1 MEHPLYKALN
11 SDCQRIARN
20 FGCELFI
27 HLGLNNLSNDEIMAK
42 YNYRDDGNTLKDTY
56 ENRID
61 ILKQTHEQF
70 LHENKET
77 FKKQMEMKE
86 ETILQLQNK
95 NKELLSSMD
104 EMITIKVHNE
114 KQSANERNLLQ
125 TEIYEGKL
133 STLTEKIN
141 GLENENK
148 ALKTITDNLTDKKDF
163 NNPTEQGNYTEKVF
177 DVIIDEG
184 LPFDTKATI
193 EDTSQTGGSGDRI
206 ITFGDALK
214 LMIEVKN
221 KDTIKKSDMDEFKN
235 HYEKDFEQKKV
246 DCVLFFSNRTQQ
258 IPGKGK
264 TIIPLYDKKNIIYY
278 GVDDSLTPIEKKHR
292 IISCLHE
299 IYEKMKENKETTTEI
314 KEEDTEIYNQHLKK
328 LKNDKKVYEEKIKN
342 SEKKKVYNEKLLNE
356 NERELSQL
364 YKKICIH
371 KINVD
376 TSLLDDNVYAQ
387 RLIELIKGWAITN
400 TITFHKK
407 DWRKQVIEG
416 MNMNTYDSKIVK
428 SKRITLE
435 KLSSTSQ

>member
-1 MEHPLYKALN
+1 MENPLYKTLN

-27 HLGLNNLSNDEIMAK
+27 HLGLNKLTSDEVISK
-42 YNYRDDGNTLKDTY
+42 YNYHNDKDTLKDTY

-61 ILKQTHEQF
+61 ILKTTHEQF
-70 LHENKET
+70 LHESKET
-77 FKKQMEMKE
+77 FKQQMEMKE
-86 ETILQLQNK
+86 EIILQLQNK

-104 EMITIKVHNE
+104 ETINMKVHDE

-125 TEIYEGKL
+125 NEVYEGKL

-177 DVIIDEG
+177 DVIIEEG
-184 LPFDTKATI
+184 LSFDTKATI

-206 ITFGDALK
+206 ITFGNASK

-292 IISCLHE
+292 IINCLHE

-416 MNMNTYDSKIVK
+416 MNMNEYDSKIVR

-435 KLSSTSQ
+435 KLNSTSQ

>member
-1 MEHPLYKALN
+1 MEHPLYNTL
-11 SDCQRIARN
+11 SEGCQRIIRN
-20 FGCELFI
+20 FGCEIFI
-27 HLGLNNLSNDEIMAK
+27 QLGLNKLSNDEIMAK
-42 YNYRDDGNTLKDTY
+42 YNYHDDGNSLKDTY

-77 FKKQMEMKE
+77 FKQQMEMKE

-95 NKELLSSMD
+95 TKELLSSM
-104 EMITIKVHNE
+104 EETITMKVHNE

-133 STLTEKIN
+133 STLMEKIN

-177 DVIIDEG
+177 DVIIQEG
-184 LPFDTKATI
+184 LSFDTKATI

-206 ITFGDALK
+206 ITFGNASK

-264 TIIPLYDKKNIIYY
+264 TIIPLYDEKNIIYY

-299 IYEKMKENKETTTEI
+299 IYEKMTENKETTTEI
-314 KEEDTEIYNQHLKK
+314 KEEDNEIYNQHLKK
-328 LKNDKKVYEEKIKN
+328 LKNDKKEYEQKIKN
-342 SEKKKVYNEKLLNE
+342 SEKKKVDYEKLLNE
-356 NERELSQL
+356 NERELAQL

-387 RLIELIKGWAITN
+387 RLIELIKGWAMTN

-435 KLSSTSQ
+435 KLNSTSQ